1 MAKTDI
7 EVSRM
12 SSTAP
17 DAITPAIRT
26 QLDGWSPRP
35 LEPPAGTAGGT
46 SVTCGDILRYKWM
59 MLLIFF
65 VLAPVGAIVAW
76 LAVPPEYRAQG
87 NIEVSPVIPR
97 LVFES
102 ESGGLIPLYQQYL
115 NTQVEVIHSPTVL
128 REVLKQDEVCKT
140 DWFRHPR
147 KPLRGEPPSPL
158 ERLLKNLDV
167 RPRHGTQVI
176 EVKFVARDPDDAVT
190 IVNTVVRQYARYIS
204 ESAKATDDLVY
215 QELLKEYESRRRIV
229 EELKRDHARLVKELN
244 TAEPTALLTEQRSRL
259 NELETQL
266 ETLRREIALA
276 EWDSHKRKLVE
287 ESEGDPLA
295 PNDPT
300 YEHDP
305 EWCRLFVELLK
316 AHNRLETARQRWGD
330 EHSRIIALR
339 NEVTLSERL
348 LEDRVI
354 LLKKYPSL
362 ANTRGA
368 QTDRAL
374 DHQSLEEHLKR
385 LNYQEELL
393 QHDVT
398 AHNRE
403 LELTADAMERLA
415 RHDDELR
422 HQGGLFETIRTRKT
436 QREIES
442 AAPGAIRVQAEA
454 FRPSKPHNQRRRYAL
469 VTIAVFAA
477 AALSLVTAGLR
488 ARLCR
493 TVRHVDDVAATREP
507 FLGYLPHV
515 RNPRCMT
522 PRERAVQLECARM
535 IRTTLL
541 QGINGKRS
549 YAVMITS
556 AGPGAGKTETT
567 LLLAHSL
574 AQCGKHVLLVD
585 TDLRNPSLA
594 QRCEIP
600 SQPGLVE
607 VLNNQV
613 TDHEA
618 IVNINVGHLDL
629 LPAGR
634 NNAPRDSELL
644 ADHSF
649 GRALLR
655 WRDKY
660 DIVLLDSAPVMPVA
674 DTRIVASQV
683 DGTIMV
689 MREQH
694 CRRAEVGD
702 AVTCLTNSGGH
713 MLGMILVGS
722 KHHSRYYYQY
732 ETSNTLATA
741 Q

>member
-7 EVSRM
+7 EVARM

-17 DAITPAIRT
+17 DAVTPAVRT

-35 LEPPAGTAGGT
+35 LEPPAGTAAGS
-46 SVTCGDILRYKWM
+46 SVTYGDILRYKWM
-59 MLLIFF
+59 MILIFL
-65 VLAPVGAIVAW
+65 VLAPAGAIVAW
-76 LAVPPEYRAQG
+76 LVVPPEYRAQA

-102 ESGGLIPLYQQYL
+102 ESGGLIPLYKQYL

-128 REVLKQDEVCKT
+128 REVLKQDEVCQT
-140 DWFRHPR
+140 DWFRHPP
-147 KPLRGEPPSPL
+147 KPLSGEPLSLL

-176 EVKFVARDPDDAVT
+176 EVKFVAGNPDDAVT
-190 IVNTVVRQYARYIS
+190 IVNTVVRQSARYLS
-204 ESAKATDDLVY
+204 KSVKETDDLVY
-215 QELLKEYESRRRIV
+215 QELLKEYNSRRRVV
-229 EELKRDHARLVKELN
+229 EELRQEHARLVKELN
-244 TAEPTALLTEQRSRL
+244 TAEPATLLTEQRGRL
-259 NELETQL
+259 DELETQL
-266 ETLRREIALA
+266 ETLRRETALA
-276 EWDSHKRKLVE
+276 EWDARQRKAGE
-287 ESEGDPLA
+287 ESEGSKLA
-295 PNDPT
+295 LDGPT

-316 AHNRLETARQRWGD
+316 AYNRLETARQRWGD
-330 EHSRIIALR
+330 EHSKIIALR
-339 NEVTLSERL
+339 NEVALSERL

-362 ANTRGA
+362 ANAGGA
-368 QTDRAL
+368 ATDRAL
-374 DHQSLEEHLKR
+374 DHQSLEEHLER

-393 QHDVT
+393 RHDVT

-454 FRPSKPHNQRRRYAL
+454 FRPSQPHNQRRRYAL
-469 VTIAVFAA
+469 VAIAVFAA

-488 ARLCR
+488 ARLCQ
-493 TVRHVDDVAATREP
+493 TVRHVGDVAAARRP

-515 RNPRCMT
+515 RNPRRMT

-541 QGINGKRS
+541 QSINGKRG
-549 YAVMITS
+549 YAVMVTS
-556 AGPGAGKTETT
+556 AGPRAGKSETS

-594 QRCEIP
+594 QRCDIP
-600 SQPGLVE
+600 AQPGLLE
-607 VLNNQV
+607 VLNNQA
-613 TDHEA
+613 TDRDA
-618 IVNINVGHLDL
+618 IVNVNGGQLDL
-629 LPAGR
+629 LPAGG
-634 NNAPRDSELL
+634 NNTPHDSELL

-649 GRALLR
+649 GQALRR
-655 WRDKY
+655 WRERY

-674 DTRIVASQV
+674 DARIVAGQV
-683 DGTIMV
+683 DGTVMV
-689 MREQH
+689 MREKH
-694 CRRAEVGD
+694 CRRAEVSD

-713 MLGMILVGS
+713 VLGMVLVGS

-732 ETSNTLATA
+732 EASSALATVS
-741 Q
+741 